1 MKKKPY
7 DVYSPKIY
15 PRLLFV
21 STNIEDL
28 DKYFIFLDIYMV
40 TTMEANIINYY
51 KKQINMMVEWLLVK

>member
-7 DVYSPKIY
+7 DVYSPEIY

-28 DKYFIFLDIYMV
+28 DKYFIFLDVYGNSVCLFSRMGCRK
-40 TTMEANIINYY
+40 Y
-51 KKQINMMVEWLLVK
+51 K

>member
-7 DVYSPKIY
+7 DVYSPEIY

-28 DKYFIFLDIYMV
+28 DKYFYFLMYTVIM
-40 TTMEANIINYY
+40 MEVNTISYY
-51 KKQINMMVEWLLVK
+51 KKQINMMEEWLLVK

>member
-28 DKYFIFLDIYMV
+28 DKYFIFL
-40 TTMEANIINYY
+40 MEANIIDYY
-51 KKQINMMVEWLLVK
+51 KK

>member
-21 STNIEDL
+21 STNI
-28 DKYFIFLDIYMV
+28 MV

-51 KKQINMMVEWLLVK
+51 KK

>member
-51 KKQINMMVEWLLVK
+51 KK

>member
-7 DVYSPKIY
+7 DVYSPEIY

-28 DKYFIFLDIYMV
+28 DKYFIFLDVYGNNVEVNTIS
-40 TTMEANIINYY
+40 YY
-51 KKQINMMVEWLLVK
+51 KKQINMMEEWLLVK

>member
-7 DVYSPKIY
+7 DVYSPEIY

-28 DKYFIFLDIYMV
+28 DKYFIFLMYTVIM
-40 TTMEANIINYY
+40 MEVNTISYY
-51 KKQINMMVEWLLVK
+51 KK

>member
-28 DKYFIFLDIYMV
+28 DFLMYMV